1 VTAMMA
7 VVENVG
13 VDVVGVGDGFCDLL
27 GYISFSAF
35 QPRPR
40 GNTNNAVV
48 CASRDLAECN
58 TPQSRRH
65 TNEKIH

>member
-1 VTAMMA
+1 MMA

-13 VDVVGVGDGFCDLL
+13 VDVVGVGDGFCLSL
-27 GYISFSAF
+27 GYISLSAF

-48 CASRDLAECN
+48 SRLVTLTDC
-58 TPQSRRH
+58 TRH
-65 TNEKIH
+65 FTAQPPLRMY